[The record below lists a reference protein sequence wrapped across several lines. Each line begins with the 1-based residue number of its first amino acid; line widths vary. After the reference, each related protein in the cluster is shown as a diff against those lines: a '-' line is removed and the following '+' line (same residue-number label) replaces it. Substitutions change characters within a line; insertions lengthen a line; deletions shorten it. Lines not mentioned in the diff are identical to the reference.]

1 MSRTA
6 SVSIGREDAVTADG
20 HKLRIN
26 YEHGAVSGAFIY
38 SKSSRQVGNPIPS
51 SCSTEPPSGSCQ
63 LPDEDVDQLFTMQQD
78 PDPAPR
84 ALQTA
89 EAAQR
94 FVAGAGLGES
104 LLGEECKLVSCSS
117 GRSAH
122 THRPACPVL
131 ERTARTVL
139 SPVGYTLPL
148 HSIVDRNSP
157 SGPYSTYS
165 YSYSVHFCCS
175 PCFGAK

>member
-20 HKLRIN
+20 HKLQIN
-26 YEHGAVSGAFIY
+26 YENGAVSGAFIY

-63 LPDEDVDQLFTMQQD
+63 LPDEDDDQLFTMQQD

-84 ALQTA
+84 TLQTA

-94 FVAGAGLGES
+94 SVAGAGLGES
-104 LLGEECKLVSCSS
+104 LLSERSVSWFLVLQA
-117 GRSAH
+117 GVLTLTDLLVRSWSVQREPFSPRLD
-122 THRPACPVL
+122 TL
-131 ERTARTVL
+131 YL
-139 SPVGYTLPL
+139 S
-148 HSIVDRNSP
+148 IQ
-157 SGPYSTYS
+157 
-165 YSYSVHFCCS
+165 
-175 PCFGAK
+175 